1 MKERTFSKYIID
13 AFQFKELK
21 GAYALSEL
29 LKINFSPFIQE
40 IEKASYTEF
49 TIPKSTGGK
58 RTIEAPNENILF
70 IQKRL
75 NHYLQA
81 VYYSMKPDAVY
92 GFVPSVYD
100 GFTPKTIITN
110 AENHLNKKYLLNID
124 LKDFFHSISAN
135 AVRKLFLAAHFNFSE
150 DLSTCIALICC
161 WKKRLPMGAAT
172 SPVLSNLYCLPL
184 DQQLIDLAEKYRIT
198 YTRYADDLTFSSD
211 VLFTE
216 ELISEI
222 RKCIHDAAFTINER
236 KFRMQSSFK
245 KQSVTGIKVNVK
257 TNVDRRYIRNIR
269 AALHDI
275 KQNGIEKASLKYYK
289 LNAIDE
295 RMVKTLLLSIRGKV
309 NFIGQ
314 VRGAD
319 DVIYQK
325 LQSDLSAFLPISKNK
340 NKLKKN
346 NK

>member
-1 MKERTFSKYIID
+1 MKERTYSKYIID

-21 GAYALSEL
+21 SAYALSEL

-49 TIPKSTGGK
+49 TIPKSKGGK
-58 RTIEAPNENILF
+58 RTIEAPNQNILF

-92 GFVPSVYD
+92 GFVPSVYN
-100 GFTPKTIITN
+100 GFSPKTIVTN

-135 AVRKLFLAAHFNFSE
+135 DVRRIFLAAPFNFSE
-150 DLSTCIALICC
+150 DLATCIALIGC
-161 WKKRLPMGAAT
+161 WKTRLPMGAAT
-172 SPVLSNLYCLPL
+172 SPVLSNLFCLPL
-184 DQQLIDLAEKYRIT
+184 DRQLIKWAKKYSMT

-211 VLFTE
+211 VKLDE
-216 ELISEI
+216 EQILEA
-222 RKCIHDAAFTINER
+222 RKIITDANFTINER

-245 KQSVTGIKVNVK
+245 KQTVTGIKVNVK

-275 KQNGIEKASLKYYK
+275 KKNGIEKATLNYYK
-289 LNAIDE
+289 LKTIDE

-319 DVIYQK
+319 DLIYQK
-325 LQSDLSAFLPISKNK
+325 LQNDLSAFLPISK
-340 NKLKKN
+340 KK
-346 NK
+346 KKVIKYII